1 MLAFDGPADVEG
13 DHQAQFV
20 LAVKLAVIIQQR
32 HLGQQG
38 GSWRNNRPVGGHR
51 GAADQR
57 HSAGPFH
64 RRERLRFKEHER
76 RVLLQQLAH
85 FRFAVLLTPLADR
98 LHRHIFF
105 LHFPAVDQHFAD
117 AAIGPAVFPGI
128 AKEVERRT
136 IAKVDIAAALHVHD
150 EVIHQRIA
158 VRQHIVIA
166 QRAGIDAG
174 AGRQLTALW
183 RHTVNGVLEFALT
196 GVARLHHRR
205 VVAGKLDV
213 AIVVDA
219 LHLPG
224 VDAKL
229 AQRTGVAAGAQ
240 PLLQRVIDVA
250 LAIIEAWRGVT
261 NLINLLGE
269 VAGVD
274 RRPDGIRLVY
284 Q

>member
-1 MLAFDGPADVEG
+1 M
-13 DHQAQFV
+13 
-20 LAVKLAVIIQQR
+20 
-32 HLGQQG
+32 
-38 GSWRNNRPVGGHR
+38 
-51 GAADQR
+51 
-57 HSAGPFH
+57 
-64 RRERLRFKEHER
+64 
-76 RVLLQQLAH
+76 
-85 FRFAVLLTPLADR
+85 
-98 LHRHIFF
+98 
-105 LHFPAVDQHFAD
+105 
-117 AAIGPAVFPGI
+117 
-128 AKEVERRT
+128 
-136 IAKVDIAAALHVHD
+136 
-150 EVIHQRIA
+150 
-158 VRQHIVIA
+158 
-166 QRAGIDAG
+166 
-174 AGRQLTALW
+174 
-183 RHTVNGVLEFALT
+183 
-196 GVARLHHRR
+196 ARLHHRR